1 VTTSQVNRLSSAGS
15 SVLAAPAARQ
25 PALRARIA
33 PAVVGLIGAAT
44 CAYGVT
50 LPWLTTFNGLLSQ
63 SGWGTRNGTIVYTGA
78 VAAAVLA
85 ASQLL
90 RPHLATR
97 WLLALAGFALAGFA
111 GYLVIELYA
120 VFSELDGMT
129 FAAKGPGLYV
139 VAAGSATIFATVF
152 LPMPGAAA
160 KASPGTIDTG
170 SAPSR
175 PTPLPRSA
183 IGSPLRYPAAGLALV
198 AGLAHV
204 PVTPEH
210 LREAPY
216 IGVMFIVLTTACVL
230 LAAALLIVDSVLV
243 WSTLGVT
250 TMVAVVA
257 YAVSRTIGLP
267 LMADDV
273 GNWLEPLGIVSV
285 VTETG
290 CPPWLRSPSVGP
302 WALPPLTSSTP
313 PLTGAP
319 DSES

>member
-1 VTTSQVNRLSSAGS
+1 
-15 SVLAAPAARQ
+15 VLAAPAARQ
-25 PALRARIA
+25 PALRVRIA

-50 LPWLTTFNGLLSQ
+50 LPWLTTYNGLLSQ
-63 SGWGTRNGTIVYTGA
+63 SGWGTRNGTIVFIGA

-139 VAAGSATIFATVF
+139 VAAGSATVFATVF

-160 KASPGTIDTG
+160 KAGNPRTIGTV

-175 PTPLPRSA
+175 PTPLLLSA

-285 VTETG
+285 VTETAVSALALVA
-290 CPPWLRSPSVGP
+290 LRRARS
-302 WALPPLTSSTP
+302 TSSP
-313 PLTGAP
+313 
-319 DSES
+319 

>member
-1 VTTSQVNRLSSAGS
+1 
-15 SVLAAPAARQ
+15 
-25 PALRARIA
+25 
-33 PAVVGLIGAAT
+33 
-44 CAYGVT
+44 
-50 LPWLTTFNGLLSQ
+50 
-63 SGWGTRNGTIVYTGA
+63 

-90 RPHLATR
+90 RPHVATR

-111 GYLVIELYA
+111 GYLVIQLYA

-139 VAAGSATIFATVF
+139 VAAGAAMIFATIF

-160 KASPGTIDTG
+160 EALNPPTVGAV

-175 PTPLPRSA
+175 KMRLLLA
-183 IGSPLRYPAAGLALV
+183 GIDSPWRYPAAGLALV

-216 IGVMFIVLTTACVL
+216 IGVMFIVLTTACIL

-243 WSTLGVT
+243 WTTLGVT

-257 YAVSRTIGLP
+257 YAISRTVGLP

-285 VTETG
+285 VAETAVSALALVAVRRTRRT
-290 CPPWLRSPSVGP
+290 PSPWRAARG
-302 WALPPLTSSTP
+302 
-313 PLTGAP
+313 
-319 DSES
+319 

>member
-1 VTTSQVNRLSSAGS
+1 
-15 SVLAAPAARQ
+15 VLASPAARR
-25 PALRARIA
+25 PALRVRIA
-33 PAVVGLIGAAT
+33 PCVVGLIGAAA

-50 LPWLTTFNGLLSQ
+50 LPWLTTYNGLLSQ
-63 SGWGTRNGTIVYTGA
+63 SGWGTRNGTIAFTGA

-90 RPHLATR
+90 RPYVATR

-111 GYLVIELYA
+111 GYLLIQLYA

-139 VAAGSATIFATVF
+139 VAAGAATIFGTVF

-160 KASPGTIDTG
+160 TATKPASVGAV
-170 SAPSR
+170 SAPS
-175 PTPLPRSA
+175 SA
-183 IGSPLRYPAAGLALV
+183 TRLLLSGIGSPWRYPAAGLALV

-216 IGVMFIVLTTACVL
+216 IGVMFIVLTTACIL

-243 WSTLGVT
+243 WTTLGVT

-267 LMADDV
+267 LMTDDV

-285 VTETG
+285 VAETAVSALAVVA
-290 CPPWLRSPSVGP
+290 LRRTRRTPS
-302 WALPPLTSSTP
+302 A
-313 PLTGAP
+313 
-319 DSES
+319 

>member
-1 VTTSQVNRLSSAGS
+1 VTTSQVNQLSSAGS
-15 SVLAAPAARQ
+15 SVLAAPVARR
-25 PALRARIA
+25 PALRVRIA

-50 LPWLTTFNGLLSQ
+50 LPWLTTYNGLLSQ
-63 SGWGTRNGTIVYTGA
+63 SGWGTRNGTIVFTGA

-160 KASPGTIDTG
+160 AKSSNPRTID
-170 SAPSR
+170 SVSAAPSR
-175 PTPLPRSA
+175 PTPRLLSA

-285 VTETG
+285 VTETAVTALALVALRRARRTS
-290 CPPWLRSPSVGP
+290 PP
-302 WALPPLTSSTP
+302 
-313 PLTGAP
+313 
-319 DSES
+319 

>member
-1 VTTSQVNRLSSAGS
+1 VPRHGTTVAGRIALTTSQVNRLSSAGS
-15 SVLAAPAARQ
+15 SVLASPAARR
-25 PALRARIA
+25 PALPVRLA
-33 PAVVGLIGAAT
+33 PAVVGLIGSAA

-50 LPWLTTFNGLLSQ
+50 LPWLTTYNGLLSQ
-63 SGWGTRNGTIVYTGA
+63 SGWGTRNGTIAFTGA
-78 VAAAVLA
+78 VAAATLA

-90 RPHLATR
+90 RPHAVTR

-111 GYLVIELYA
+111 GYLVIQLYA
-120 VFSELDGMT
+120 VFSQLDGMT

-139 VAAGSATIFATVF
+139 VAAGAAIIFATVF
-152 LPMPGAAA
+152 LPMPDAAGKTTNPPTVGAV
-160 KASPGTIDTG
+160 

-175 PTPLPRSA
+175 ATRLLLSG
-183 IGSPLRYPAAGLALV
+183 IDSPWRYPAAGLALV

-230 LAAALLIVDSVLV
+230 LAAAILIVDSVLV
-243 WSTLGVT
+243 WTTLGVT

-257 YAVSRTIGLP
+257 YAISRTIGLP
-267 LMADDV
+267 LMVDDV

-285 VTETG
+285 VTETAVSALAVLA
-290 CPPWLRSPSVGP
+290 LRRTRRTPSP
-302 WALPPLTSSTP
+302 
-313 PLTGAP
+313 
-319 DSES
+319 